1 MHVIDGNILKSQC
14 DDILISMVSYSC
26 IVMVMDLTP
35 LQQKAPKKKRRV
47 LSVRQTSI
55 TMC

>member
-14 DDILISMVSYSC
+14 DDILNSMVSYSC
-26 IVMVMDLTP
+26 IVLVMDLAP

-47 LSVRQTSI
+47 LSV
-55 TMC
+55 